1 MALDKTT
8 GKTLWLSNKEASGYS
23 TPLPFTWEGTTYVA
37 LSNEDYFLAAEVM
50 SGKKSWEIRWP
61 TRYGVNAA
69 DPIIVGNEIWIGSG
83 YGKGHGV
90 YEVKGEETTVR
101 WTNRE
106 LRTQQNAPILID
118 DYLFGIVRASRT
130 VSDQSKYLIVSVVK
144 NNAVDFLGF
153 GNLFSKKRQINRV
166 LFNDKILAG
175 IGQQVI

>member
-1 MALDKTT
+1 
-8 GKTLWLSNKEASGYS
+8 
-23 TPLPFTWEGTTYVA
+23 
-37 LSNEDYFLAAEVM
+37 M

-118 DYLFGIVRASRT
+118 DYLFGFDGDGGSRAALKCVHQIREVPGKRTPSNTAPSVRQEIIS
-130 VSDQSKYLIVSVVK
+130 SC
-144 NNAVDFLGF
+144 
-153 GNLFSKKRQINRV
+153 
-166 LFNDKILAG
+166 
-175 IGQQVI
+175 